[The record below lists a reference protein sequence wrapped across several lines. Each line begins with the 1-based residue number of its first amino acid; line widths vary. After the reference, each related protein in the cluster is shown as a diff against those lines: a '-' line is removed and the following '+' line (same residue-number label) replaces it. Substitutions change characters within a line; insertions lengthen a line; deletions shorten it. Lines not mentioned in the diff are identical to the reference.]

1 MNSTKTLF
9 DRIIREEYAKSKQN
23 YLTEATK
30 CTNRASVDDER
41 RYAWKAGKDFSLW
54 LRTHGACPINLGS
67 TLYYNLDVSTPQK
80 SGKTTTWKILTL
92 QFSEPDTK
100 TNKGTATVTGAA
112 TRGNIPYIFTNDVIK
127 LSSIGS
133 EIQSKGSN
141 VYMKNYQNYENPFS
155 TSTEK
160 TAKINS
166 LSDYFHALLDQG
178 GWYPDPIGIAAD
190 GANALMYVTEK
201 KWAMAV
207 IQSLALFIP
216 ASTGIVK
223 TWRKLISSIPGF
235 SKLPR
240 INPNL
245 NPNSMSDLKEFLDW
259 WDIAIKKDRASVTEF
274 WRACKPAWPKVSS
287 FFRASANKVRKID
300 DKTATQLENF
310 ANYIQAMGRSLDE
323 VIQVGLKKERKIAD
337 DVLDGV
343 AAASGEVLGRL
354 PGVAAR
360 KFLQQLARYLSGGRM
375 LANAISENLDRM
387 FDKKFLDPENFK
399 KLLPLIQN
407 TALYKQYTKNLRVL
421 QDKLQRDLTNGVI
434 NRSAYDAGLK
444 TIWYD
449 ETSKLLRNTN
459 IYKRFIDDWV
469 NNFMAYVYSAS
480 YHRARLKGK
489 TKLGTAINNALPY
502 FKTMGNAFL
511 GQHTNILRLADDLY
525 EEVAGIAA
533 AYGSQDEL
541 TKQAAAEASWTGF
554 FVGIFDE
561 IPVLKQAI
569 TNYYTKKNQQ
579 FVDLTGS
586 GELSSDELDQ
596 IIKSR

>member
-1 MNSTKTLF
+1 
-9 DRIIREEYAKSKQN
+9 
-23 YLTEATK
+23 
-30 CTNRASVDDER
+30 
-41 RYAWKAGKDFSLW
+41 
-54 LRTHGACPINLGS
+54 
-67 TLYYNLDVSTPQK
+67 
-80 SGKTTTWKILTL
+80 
-92 QFSEPDTK
+92 
-100 TNKGTATVTGAA
+100 
-112 TRGNIPYIFTNDVIK
+112 
-127 LSSIGS
+127 
-133 EIQSKGSN
+133 
-141 VYMKNYQNYENPFS
+141 
-155 TSTEK
+155 
-160 TAKINS
+160 
-166 LSDYFHALLDQG
+166 
-178 GWYPDPIGIAAD
+178 
-190 GANALMYVTEK
+190 
-201 KWAMAV
+201 
-207 IQSLALFIP
+207 
-216 ASTGIVK
+216 
-223 TWRKLISSIPGF
+223 
-235 SKLPR
+235 
-240 INPNL
+240 
-245 NPNSMSDLKEFLDW
+245 
-259 WDIAIKKDRASVTEF
+259 
-274 WRACKPAWPKVSS
+274 
-287 FFRASANKVRKID
+287 
-300 DKTATQLENF
+300 
-310 ANYIQAMGRSLDE
+310 MGRSLDE

-343 AAASGEVLGRL
+343 EAASGEVLGRL

-387 FDKKFLDPENFK
+387 FDKKFLDPDNFR

-434 NRSAYDAGLK
+434 NRAAYDAGLK

-469 NNFMAYVYSAS
+469 NNFMAYVYSSS